1 MRAFHHAQTGAAEAE
16 PRHVSS
22 AAMRSSDSSRAGVG
36 LEMNSMAEVSIRTN
50 VIAESGARTAA
61 KGLALGML
69 LAVSFSHLMN
79 DLVQSLIPAIY
90 PILKSSF
97 DLDFGQVGLI
107 TLVFQ
112 LTASLLQPVVGLY
125 TDRRPMPFSLA
136 IGMGFSLL
144 GLVLLAF
151 AWSFTTLLIAVAFVG
166 CGSSVFHPESSRVA
180 RMASGGRHGFAQ
192 SLFQVGGNTGAALG
206 PPLAALIILPHGQR
220 SVAWFSV
227 AALIGIVVLYRVGVW
242 YRTRRLATAGPSG
255 FPLPSPLL
263 SSRKLMLSALVLTAL
278 MFSKAFYTA
287 SFTSYYTFYLIDKFH
302 VSVRESQ
309 LYLFLF
315 SAAVAAGALIG
326 GPVGDRF
333 GRKFV
338 IWFSIL
344 GVFPFTLA
352 LPYANLFWTAVLTVP
367 IGMIMASAFSAILV
381 YAQELV
387 PGRIGTVSG
396 IFFGVAFGLGGLGAG
411 VLGAVA
417 DRTSIGFVYQVC
429 AYLPLIGLLAA
440 FLPHIETRASPVK
453 PR

>member
-1 MRAFHHAQTGAAEAE
+1 MVAETGGRR
-16 PRHVSS
+16 P
-22 AAMRSSDSSRAGVG
+22 
-36 LEMNSMAEVSIRTN
+36 
-50 VIAESGARTAA
+50 A
-61 KGLALGML
+61 KGLALGVL

-97 DLDFGQVGLI
+97 DLDFGQIGLI

-136 IGMGFSLL
+136 IGMGFSLS

-151 AWSFTTLLIAVAFVG
+151 AWNFPILLIAVGLVG

-180 RMASGGRHGFAQ
+180 RMASGGRHGLAQ

-206 PPLAALIILPHGQR
+206 PPLAALIVLPHGQH

-227 AALIGIVVLYRVGVW
+227 AALMGIAVLYRVGVW
-242 YRTRRLATAGPSG
+242 YRARRLATTGTSRVA
-255 FPLPSPLL
+255 LPSPLL
-263 SSRKLMLSALVLTAL
+263 SSRKLTVSALILTAL

-309 LYLFLF
+309 FYLFLF

-344 GVFPFTLA
+344 GVFPFTFA
-352 LPYANLFWTAVLTVP
+352 LPHANLLWTAILTVP

-396 IFFGVAFGLGGLGAG
+396 VFFGVAFGLGGLGAG
-411 VLGAVA
+411 VLGALA
-417 DRTSIGFVYQVC
+417 DRTSIGFIYDVC

-440 FLPHIETRASPVK
+440 FLPNHQPLNNRQSAATVP
-453 PR
+453 

>member
-1 MRAFHHAQTGAAEAE
+1 
-16 PRHVSS
+16 
-22 AAMRSSDSSRAGVG
+22 
-36 LEMNSMAEVSIRTN
+36 MAEVSVRTN
-50 VIAESGARTAA
+50 AMPESGARTAA
-61 KGLALGML
+61 KGLALGVL

-90 PILKSSF
+90 PILKASF
-97 DLDFGQVGLI
+97 ALDFGQVGLI

-151 AWSFTTLLIAVAFVG
+151 AWSFATLLVAVALVG

-180 RMASGGRHGFAQ
+180 RMASGGRHGLAQ

-206 PPLAALIILPHGQR
+206 PPLAALIILPQGQR

-227 AALIGIVVLYRVGVW
+227 AALMGMVVLYRVGVW
-242 YRTRRLATAGPSG
+242 YRARRLATAGTGG
-255 FPLPSPLL
+255 FALPSPLL
-263 SSRKLMLSALVLTAL
+263 SSRKLMLSALILTSL

-302 VSVRESQ
+302 VSVREYQ

-344 GVFPFTLA
+344 GVFPFTFA
-352 LPYANLFWTAVLTVP
+352 LPHANLFWTAVLTVP

-396 IFFGVAFGLGGLGAG
+396 VFFGVAFGLGGLGAG
-411 VLGAVA
+411 VLGAIA
-417 DRTSIGFVYQVC
+417 DRTSIGFVYEIC
-429 AYLPLIGLLAA
+429 AYLPLIGLFAA
-440 FLPHIETRASPVK
+440 FLPHTQPKGTLHK

>member
-1 MRAFHHAQTGAAEAE
+1 
-16 PRHVSS
+16 
-22 AAMRSSDSSRAGVG
+22 MRSPDSQGSGLGLDVRA
-36 LEMNSMAEVSIRTN
+36 MAEVSVQAN
-50 VIAESGARTAA
+50 VMAEGGARTAA
-61 KGLALGML
+61 KGLALGVL

-125 TDRRPMPFSLA
+125 TDRRPMPYSLA

-151 AWSFTTLLIAVAFVG
+151 AWSFAALLVAVALVG

-180 RMASGGRHGFAQ
+180 RMASGGRHGLAQ

-206 PPLAALIILPHGQR
+206 PPLAALIVLPRGQT

-227 AALIGIVVLYRVGVW
+227 AALMGMIVLYRVGRW
-242 YRTRRLATAGPSG
+242 YKARRSTMATTGA
-255 FPLPSPLL
+255 FALPSPLL

-287 SFTSYYTFYLIDKFH
+287 SFTSYYTFYLIEKFH

-315 SAAVAAGALIG
+315 LGAVAAGALIG

-344 GVFPFTLA
+344 GVFPFTFA
-352 LPYANLFWTAVLTVP
+352 LPHASLFWTAVLTVP

-387 PGRIGTVSG
+387 PGRVGTVAG
-396 IFFGVAFGLGGLGAG
+396 VFFGVAFGLGGMGAA

-417 DRTSIGFVYQVC
+417 DRTSIDFVYGIC
-429 AYLPLIGLLAA
+429 AYLPLIGLLTA
-440 FLPHIETRASPVK
+440 FLPYTEPRRVSVK
-453 PR
+453 PA

>member
-1 MRAFHHAQTGAAEAE
+1 MVAETGGRR
-16 PRHVSS
+16 P
-22 AAMRSSDSSRAGVG
+22 
-36 LEMNSMAEVSIRTN
+36 
-50 VIAESGARTAA
+50 A
-61 KGLALGML
+61 KGLALGVL

-90 PILKSSF
+90 PILKPSF
-97 DLDFGQVGLI
+97 DLDFGQIGLI

-136 IGMGFSLL
+136 IGMGFSLS

-151 AWSFTTLLIAVAFVG
+151 AWNFPILLIAVGLVG

-180 RMASGGRHGFAQ
+180 RMASGGRHGLAQ

-206 PPLAALIILPHGQR
+206 PPLAALIVLPHGQH

-227 AALIGIVVLYRVGVW
+227 AALMGIAVLYRVGVW
-242 YRTRRLATAGPSG
+242 YRARRLATTGRSRVA
-255 FPLPSPLL
+255 LPSPLL
-263 SSRKLMLSALVLTAL
+263 SSRKLTVSALILTAL

-309 LYLFLF
+309 FYLFLF
-315 SAAVAAGALIG
+315 SATVAAGALIG

-344 GVFPFTLA
+344 GVFPFTFA
-352 LPYANLFWTAVLTVP
+352 LPHANLLWTAILTVP

-396 IFFGVAFGLGGLGAG
+396 VFFGVAFGLGGLGAG
-411 VLGAVA
+411 VLGALA
-417 DRTSIGFVYQVC
+417 DRTSIGFIYDVC

-440 FLPHIETRASPVK
+440 FLPNHQPLNNRQSAVTVP
-453 PR
+453 

>member
-1 MRAFHHAQTGAAEAE
+1 MVAETGGRR
-16 PRHVSS
+16 P
-22 AAMRSSDSSRAGVG
+22 
-36 LEMNSMAEVSIRTN
+36 
-50 VIAESGARTAA
+50 A
-61 KGLALGML
+61 KGLALGVL

-97 DLDFGQVGLI
+97 DLDFGQIGLI

-136 IGMGFSLL
+136 IGMGFSLS

-151 AWSFTTLLIAVAFVG
+151 AWNFPILLIAVGLVG

-180 RMASGGRHGFAQ
+180 RMASGGRHGLAQ

-206 PPLAALIILPHGQR
+206 PPLAALIVLPHGQH

-227 AALIGIVVLYRVGVW
+227 AALMGIAVLYRVGVW
-242 YRTRRLATAGPSG
+242 YRARRLATTGTSRVA
-255 FPLPSPLL
+255 LPSPLL
-263 SSRKLMLSALVLTAL
+263 SSRKLTVSALILTAL

-309 LYLFLF
+309 FYLFLF

-338 IWFSIL
+338 IWFSVL
-344 GVFPFTLA
+344 GVFPFTFA
-352 LPYANLFWTAVLTVP
+352 LPHANLLWTAILTVP

-396 IFFGVAFGLGGLGAG
+396 VFFGVAFGLGGLGAG
-411 VLGAVA
+411 VLGALA
-417 DRTSIGFVYQVC
+417 DRTSIGFIYDVC

-440 FLPHIETRASPVK
+440 FLPNHQPLNNRQSAVTVP
-453 PR
+453 